1 MASENIINLTDST
14 FDQLIEKTE
23 KPVFVDFWASWC
35 GPCRALAPIFSSLAD
50 TEEFRDRIIF
60 AKVNI
65 DECEKVAKE
74 MRIMSIPTLILFK
87 DGVSAEKLIGL
98 RQECELKAVLEK
110 YIAPPKT
117 EEEAQA

>member
-1 MASENIINLTDST
+1 MDSENIINLTDST

-65 DECEKVAKE
+65 DECEKVAME

-87 DGVSAEKLIGL
+87 DGVSVEKLIGL

-110 YIAPPKT
+110 YITPPKT